1 MATEITSQ
9 TLEAL
14 QHLLRE
20 GRVQEADNQ
29 LATLDEALKRAEL
42 EAQMAKPAGEPPT
55 DKELELAFKTE
66 VTAALGNPPRLY
78 AILVEI
84 TGRAKQRDE

>member
-1 MATEITSQ
+1 MGAINSQ

-55 DKELELAFKTE
+55 DAELLAAFFNE
-66 VTAALGNPPRLY
+66 VCNQLGNPPRLS
-78 AILVEI
+78 AILVEMR
-84 TGRAKQRDE
+84 GRAEKRDE

>member
-42 EAQMAKPAGEPPT
+42 EAQMSKPAGEPPS
-55 DKELELAFKTE
+55 DEELLGAFFKELVAF
-66 VTAALGNPPRLY
+66 LGNPPRLY
-78 AILVEI
+78 AILVEMR
-84 TGRAKQRDE
+84 GRAERDA

>member
-1 MATEITSQ
+1 MGAINSQ

-29 LATLDEALKRAEL
+29 LAMLDEALKRAEL
-42 EAQMAKPAGEPPT
+42 EAKMQQPAGEPPT
-55 DKELELAFKTE
+55 DAQLLSAFFTQL
-66 VTAALGNPPRLY
+66 VDFLGNPPRLY
-78 AILVEI
+78 SILVEMR
-84 TGRAKQRDE
+84 GRAAKRDE

>member
-1 MATEITSQ
+1 MATEITSK
-9 TLEAL
+9 TLEDL

-42 EAQMAKPAGEPPT
+42 EAQMKKPAGEPPT
-55 DKELELAFKTE
+55 DAELLAGFFKEVCAQ
-66 VTAALGNPPRLY
+66 LGNPPRLS
-78 AILVEI
+78 AILVEMQ
-84 TGRAKQRDE
+84 GRAKRDE

>member
-1 MATEITSQ
+1 MATEITSE

-29 LATLDEALKRAEL
+29 LATLDEAVKRAEL
-42 EAQMAKPAGEPPT
+42 EARMAKPAGEPPT
-55 DKELELAFKTE
+55 DAELLAAFFTE
-66 VTAALGNPPRLY
+66 VCALLGNPPKLS
-78 AILVEI
+78 AILTEMS
-84 TGRAKQRDE
+84 GRAKKRDE

>member
-1 MATEITSQ
+1 MGAINSQ

-29 LATLDEALKRAEL
+29 LAVLDEQLKRAEL
-42 EAQMAKPAGEPPT
+42 EAKMQKPAGEPPT
-55 DKELELAFKTE
+55 DAELLAAFFNE
-66 VTAALGNPPRLY
+66 VCNFLGNPPRLY
-78 AILVEI
+78 AILVEMR
-84 TGRAKQRDE
+84 GRAAKRDD

>member
-1 MATEITSQ
+1 MPTQITSE

-29 LATLDEALKRAEL
+29 LATLDEALKRSEL

-55 DKELELAFKTE
+55 DAELALAFQ
-66 VTAALGNPPRLY
+66 AAVCAQLGNPPRLS
-78 AILVEI
+78 ALLTEI
-84 TGRAKQRDE
+84 VGRAAKKE